1 MFLWLRVMRSG
12 VPGVIVVGA
21 IAVAVTVV
29 VFAVVRWQ
37 ASKTIMSA
45 GFRFDAD
52 PYVLPAGPTRT
63 LGGPLT
69 ESEIA
74 SIQTI
79 SRREL
84 ERAFAGTRMKITDGA
99 DAFWH
104 IEVRHTL
111 GEGRQLPRAGHAIG
125 LGPLGGIAEVSFA
138 MLALSAIR
146 LAPVGASRQVMI
158 EGIGRG
164 IGRAA
169 VHELAHQIVAT
180 AAMDTSTDPD
190 TYEYGSFNRA
200 SQYYGDLH
208 WGGAWPLVLR
218 KIGR

>member
-1 MFLWLRVMRSG
+1 MASKL
-12 VPGVIVVGA
+12 PGVIVAGVA
-21 IAVAVTVV
+21 AVAATAL

-37 ASKTIMSA
+37 ASTAIVAA
-45 GFRFDAD
+45 GFRFDPGSYA
-52 PYVLPAGPTRT
+52 LPAGPTRQ

-74 SIQTI
+74 SIEAI

-84 ERAFAGTRMKITDGA
+84 ERAFAGTRMTITDTT

-104 IEVRHTL
+104 VQVRHTL
-111 GEGRQLPRAGHAIG
+111 GEGKQLPHAGHAIG
-125 LGPLGGIAEVSFA
+125 LGPLGGIAEVSFT

-146 LAPVGASRQVMI
+146 LAPAGGSRQVMI
-158 EGIGRG
+158 DGIGRG

-190 TYEYGSFNRA
+190 SYEFGSFNRA
-200 SQYYGDLH
+200 SQYYGNLH
-208 WGGAWPLVLR
+208 WGGAWPLVVQ
-218 KIGR
+218 KIGK

>member
-1 MFLWLRVMRSG
+1 MLSK
-12 VPGVIVVGA
+12 VPGVILAGA
-21 IAVAVTVV
+21 IAGAVTAL

-37 ASKTIMSA
+37 ASKTIVAA
-45 GFRFDAD
+45 GFRFEPGSYA
-52 PYVLPAGPTRT
+52 LPAGPTRA

-74 SIQTI
+74 SIKAI

-84 ERAFAGTRMKITDGA
+84 ERAFAGTRMAITDST

-104 IEVRHTL
+104 VEVRHSL
-111 GEGRQLPRAGHAIG
+111 GEGRQLPHAGHAIG
-125 LGPLGGIAEVSFA
+125 LGPLGGIAEVSFT

-146 LAPVGASRQVMI
+146 FAPEGASRQMMI
-158 EGIGRG
+158 DGIGRG

-190 TYEYGSFNRA
+190 SYEYGSFSRA
-200 SQYYGDLH
+200 SQYYGELH
-208 WGGAWPLVLR
+208 WGGAWPLVLQ